1 MIIFQYYQDYC
12 TEDEFSPTNVET
24 YIGRETCPCKPL
36 EQCPWFYRL
45 QQRSEK
51 LPKTNRL
58 YKKIVKLI
66 RNSVCDEDSKTV
78 HCCDRNKDG
87 FVPEITDFSV
97 IGGRVRWLL
106 KYIVKVVIYISTE
119 KFTV

>member
-1 MIIFQYYQDYC
+1 M
-12 TEDEFSPTNVET
+12 
-24 YIGRETCPCKPL
+24 
-36 EQCPWFYRL
+36 
-45 QQRSEK
+45 
-51 LPKTNRL
+51 
-58 YKKIVKLI
+58 KLI

-106 KYIVKVVIYISTE
+106 KYIVEVKLSTE
-119 KFTV
+119 K